1 MSTRLVFVD
10 ESERR
15 ARYLMCAVTIAPTE
29 VGSLRRT
36 MRKLLL
42 PGQAQLHFKNESAR
56 RRRELAGSLVA
67 LELDVAVVSKPS
79 EPGLRRADL
88 RDRCLAEVIHDAQGR
103 GDPVQMYLE
112 SRHHQDEAD
121 HASFSRW
128 RRTEPPLN
136 YEHVEGAAD
145 PLLWLPDAFAW
156 LAGAGGEW
164 TEIVRPALR
173 RSWEAG

>member
-1 MSTRLVFVD
+1 MSARLVFVD

-15 ARYLMCAVTIAPTE
+15 ARYLMCSVTIAPND
-29 VGSLRRT
+29 VGSLRRG

-42 PGQAQLHFKNESAR
+42 PGQSQLHFKNESAR
-56 RRRELAGSLVA
+56 RRRELAGALVA
-67 LELDVAVVSKPS
+67 LDLDVAVVSKSS

-88 RDRCLAEVIHDAQGR
+88 RDRCLAEVIVDTQSR
-103 GDPVQMYLE
+103 GGAAQMYLE

-128 RRTEPPLN
+128 RRSTPPLN
-136 YEHVEGAAD
+136 YEHVEGATD

-156 LAGAGGEW
+156 LAGAGGQW
-164 TEIVRPALR
+164 TEIVGPALR